1 MVPSTVQ
8 PARSRLGRILRNTG
22 IHLASTLFL
31 LAVLEGVAAFL
42 MRGIPEEPQ
51 RAPVRR
57 HVAERQHTR
66 YDDLLGWVNEPNT
79 TVSNMY
85 GEGLHVTINNL
96 GFRGESAEAQSAPPG
111 HRRILVSG
119 DSFTFGY
126 GVDDGHSWSH
136 LLEHKL
142 DNTEILNL
150 GLGGYGLGQAYL
162 LYQREGDPLPHDL
175 HIFAFITENFRRM
188 TRSTFMGYGKPVVT
202 VRDGQL
208 AVENVPPPW
217 PQKKRALLPQSWL
230 AALQRLNMM
239 RLLNHRLARLHEAR
253 ADHWSHNAEETAR
266 LIFEDV
272 HRMHQQAGRQGV
284 LVYLPVKRDHRD
296 KDADGWRNWLTA
308 LARQQ
313 GWLFLDLVPPFRAL
327 PREEIDDLFI
337 PEDQIGYSGAKGH
350 YTESGNHWVA
360 DQVHRFLLSQPT
372 LAPLFSGPADA
383 ADSKSL

>member
-1 MVPSTVQ
+1 MVQSTGQ
-8 PARSRLGRILRNTG
+8 LPRSRFGRVLRNTG

-31 LAVLEGVAAFL
+31 LAVLEGLAAFL
-42 MRGIPEEPQ
+42 MRGVPEEPQ
-51 RAPVRR
+51 RPPVRR

-66 YDDLLGWVNEPNT
+66 YDELLGWVNEPNT

-85 GEGLHVTINNL
+85 GEGLHVTINNM
-96 GFRGESAEAQSAPPG
+96 GFRGEAATTEPPPG

-126 GVDDGHSWSH
+126 GVTDEHSWSH
-136 LLEHKL
+136 QLEHKL
-142 DNTEILNL
+142 ENTEILNL

-217 PQKKRALLPQSWL
+217 PQKKRSLLPASWL
-230 AALQRLNMM
+230 GTLQRLNLM

-272 HRMHQQAGRQGV
+272 HRMHQQAGRQGL
-284 LVYLPVKRDHRD
+284 LVYLPVKRDHWDDDSDHWRAWL
-296 KDADGWRNWLTA
+296 ADLAGRQGWRY
-308 LARQQ
+308 
-313 GWLFLDLVPPFRAL
+313 LDLIPAFRAL
-327 PREEIDDLFI
+327 PRESIHALFI

-350 YTESGNHWVA
+350 YTESGNRWVA
-360 DQVHRFLLSQPT
+360 DQVHRYLLEQPE
-372 LAPLFSGPADA
+372 LAPLFTEPPVAP
-383 ADSKSL
+383 DSKAL